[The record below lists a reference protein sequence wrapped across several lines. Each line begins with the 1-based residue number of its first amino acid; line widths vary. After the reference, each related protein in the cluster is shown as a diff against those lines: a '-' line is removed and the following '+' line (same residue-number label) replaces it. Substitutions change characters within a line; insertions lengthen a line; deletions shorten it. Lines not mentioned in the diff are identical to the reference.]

1 MIAAQHDIITML
13 SAATPQSRLAGN
25 ALGELYKALK
35 SVSFYPAGHPLRNEN
50 IINAHRALL
59 QLLQERELVLVVTR
73 QGFSTNEGGVA
84 VESTIMVQAF
94 ARELFI
100 RRILRLTFL
109 RDLSLTD
116 LRELLLV
123 LSLEAQKIGTAGG
136 VARQMAA
143 RGITTIWVNEL
154 ELPII
159 WQKRQAMEEKAAA
172 QPPGEVSEDVAANG
186 AAVPDREREEE
197 ADKELEELLALMAAE
212 AEDNRYQQFGRM
224 LVARSEM
231 LKGENTFAPLL
242 PVLEALLHH
251 HQDGTRSLIQR
262 EYAVFSLQQVAE
274 GAMAEYLLQLLEDK
288 EFFDQERIYPLLKVL
303 GEKAAYGIIQRIC
316 LVDRLVARKSLA
328 TALVSIG
335 LPAIPPL
342 LAMLK
347 DERWYV
353 VRNMVSILGELRC
366 ADCLPALRVTL
377 YHEDQ
382 RVRKETVRSLVKIGG
397 WEAESMIVPLLEEKD
412 PGIVRHAVL
421 FLGLMKSPLAVQPL
435 LQIVEKR
442 DLLLRG
448 LPLKKETLQALA
460 RIGDKRA
467 TQPLLRLF
475 AVGGWLA
482 WSKREELRISLATTL
497 GSLGDEAAL
506 VVLKKVAQES
516 GPLGEACS
524 EAVDNIER
532 LAEGSHE

>member
-1 MIAAQHDIITML
+1 MTASQNDIAVTVA
-13 SAATPQSRLAGN
+13 AATTQSRLAGK
-25 ALGELYKALK
+25 ALSELYKALK
-35 SVSFYPAGHPLRNEN
+35 SVGFYPTEHPLRNEN
-50 IINAHRALL
+50 IIHAYRTLL
-59 QLLQERELVLVVTR
+59 QLLKDQELVLVVTR
-73 QGFSTNEGGVA
+73 QGFSANEGGVE
-84 VESTIMVQAF
+84 VEGNAMTQAL

-116 LRELLLV
+116 LRELLLI

-136 VARQMAA
+136 VARQMAD
-143 RGITTIWVNEL
+143 RGITTVWVNEL

-159 WQKRQAMEEKAAA
+159 WQKRQAMAAA
-172 QPPGEVSEDVAANG
+172 LSHPLGEVGEDG
-186 AAVPDREREEE
+186 AAVRERIEE
-197 ADKELEELLALMAAE
+197 ADKALEELLALMEAE
-212 AEDNRYQQFGRM
+212 DEDNRYQQLGRQ
-224 LVARSEM
+224 LVARSET
-231 LKGENTFAPLL
+231 LKTESTFAPLL
-242 PVLEALLHH
+242 PVLEVLLRH
-251 HQDGTRSLIQR
+251 HQDDNRSLIQR

-274 GAMAEYLLQLLEDK
+274 GAMAEYLLLLLEDK
-288 EFFDQERIYPLLKVL
+288 EFIDQERLYPLLRIL
-303 GEKAAYGIIQRIC
+303 GEKAVYGIIQRIC
-316 LVDRLVARKSLA
+316 LADRLVARKSLA

-353 VRNMVSILGELRC
+353 VRNMVSILGELRS
-366 ADCLPALRVTL
+366 ADCLPALRAAL

-397 WEAESMIVPLLEEKD
+397 REAESMIVPLLDEKD
-412 PGIVRHAVL
+412 PAMVRHAVL

-448 LPLKKETLQALA
+448 LTLKKEALQALG

-475 AVGGWLA
+475 AAGGGWLG
-482 WSKREELRISLATTL
+482 WSKREEFRIELATTL
-497 GSLGDEAAL
+497 GFLGDEAAL
-506 VVLKKVAQES
+506 AVLKEAAQDS
-516 GPLGEACS
+516 GHLGEACS
-524 EAVDNIER
+524 EAIDNIER
-532 LAEGSHE
+532 LAEGSHD